1 MRNFFSR
8 EFLLFLGTGGLAAGV
23 NFGSR
28 FFYSRFMGFSSAVI
42 AAYITGMITAFILA
56 KLFVFRKT
64 RHSTARSAFYFI
76 LVNAVAL
83 LQTWS
88 VSLFLAHKLLPA
100 LEIHQFVDSIS
111 HLVGIAVPVFTS
123 YIGHKRFSFKE

>member
-1 MRNFFSR
+1 MSNFFSR

-28 FFYSRFMGFSSAVI
+28 FFYSRFMGFSSAVVI
-42 AAYITGMITAFILA
+42 AYLTGMITAFILA

-76 LVNAVAL
+76 LVNTVAL
-83 LQTWS
+83 LQTWA
-88 VSLFLAHKLLPA
+88 VSLFLAYKVLPA
-100 LEIHQFVDSIS
+100 MGIQKNVDAIA
-111 HLVGIAVPVFTS
+111 HLLGIAVPVFTS

>member
-1 MRNFFSR
+1 MRDFVSK
-8 EFLLFLGTGGLAAGV
+8 EFLLFLGTSGLAAGI

-28 FFYSRFMGFSSAVI
+28 FLYSRFMGFSSAI
-42 AAYITGMITAFILA
+42 ILAFITGMITAFILS

-88 VSLFLAHKLLPA
+88 VSLFLAYKLLPA
-100 LEIHQFVDSIS
+100 LGIHRFVDAIS